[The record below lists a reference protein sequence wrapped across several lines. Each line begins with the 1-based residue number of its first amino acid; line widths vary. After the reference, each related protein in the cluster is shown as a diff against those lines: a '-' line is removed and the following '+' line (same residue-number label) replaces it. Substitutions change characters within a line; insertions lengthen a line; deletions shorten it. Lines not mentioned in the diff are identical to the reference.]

1 LPSDKPKEPIIEE
14 KQATA
19 EIKTMTEQES
29 QQDYEIEQQKKF
41 FDEDDEILEVNFD

>member
-1 LPSDKPKEPIIEE
+1 
-14 KQATA
+14 
-19 EIKTMTEQES
+19 MTEQES